1 MKDIRQVLVPVD
13 FEQHTDQLAE
23 FAIGMANKLDAK
35 LTFVHVV
42 QEGEYYSDY
51 DSSSF
56 EEFEARIQNNAEKK
70 MAALIE
76 KNKTSCPGCTGVL
89 LSGDAV
95 DCIVEYVKDQEI
107 DLIIMA
113 THGSK
118 GIEKIMLGSVADRV
132 LKRAHCPT
140 LVFNPYKGE
149 RGERVTL
156 KDEPTP

>member
-1 MKDIRQVLVPVD
+1 MKEIRQVIVPVD

-23 FAIGMANKLDAK
+23 FAIGLANKLGAK
-35 LTFVHVV
+35 VTFVHVV

-70 MAALIE
+70 MAALRE
-76 KNKTSCPGCTGVL
+76 KNKTSCTGSTGVL
-89 LSGDAV
+89 LSGDTV
-95 DCIVEYVKDQEI
+95 DCIVAYARDQEV

-118 GIEKIMLGSVADRV
+118 GIEKILLGSVTDRV

-140 LVFNPYKGE
+140 LVFNPYRGE
-149 RGERVTL
+149 RGGKSL
-156 KDEPTP
+156 